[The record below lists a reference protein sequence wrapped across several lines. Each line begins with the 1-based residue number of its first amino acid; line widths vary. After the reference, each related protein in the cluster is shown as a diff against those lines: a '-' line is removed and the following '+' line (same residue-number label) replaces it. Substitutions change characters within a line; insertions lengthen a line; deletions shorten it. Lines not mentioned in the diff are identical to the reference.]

1 MYLFRIYLNIS
12 LWKCH
17 NLNYAKSLA
26 CSKYFDHSQ
35 RRTNHDATYENR
47 NNIFCC
53 YNFSEELHLGV
64 SFCSHRNIA
73 ILFAIPLTF
82 PYIPACLTHAFPLTK
97 FEDFECLWYFLPWDH
112 IDTKCSSSVVEDKKQ
127 SGSWYLGSSYLA
139 AAEKF
144 SCSIHSHSVTYD
156 VNYIWH
162 LIKIKINI
170 DPCYLCMI
178 VFCKTI
184 LASMPIPI
192 LKLFT

>member
-1 MYLFRIYLNIS
+1 MQSPWLVQNIS
-12 LWKCH
+12 IIVKGEQTMTLHMKTETTYFAAIIFLKNCTLGCHFVRIVTSQYYLLFLWH
-17 NLNYAKSLA
+17 FHIYQLV
-26 CSKYFDHSQ
+26 
-35 RRTNHDATYENR
+35 
-47 NNIFCC
+47 
-53 YNFSEELHLGV
+53 LHTP
-64 SFCSHRNIA
+64 S
-73 ILFAIPLTF
+73 
-82 PYIPACLTHAFPLTK
+82 PLTK
-97 FEDFECLWYFLPWDH
+97 SEDFECLWYFLPWDH

-178 VFCKTI
+178 VF
-184 LASMPIPI
+184 L
-192 LKLFT
+192 